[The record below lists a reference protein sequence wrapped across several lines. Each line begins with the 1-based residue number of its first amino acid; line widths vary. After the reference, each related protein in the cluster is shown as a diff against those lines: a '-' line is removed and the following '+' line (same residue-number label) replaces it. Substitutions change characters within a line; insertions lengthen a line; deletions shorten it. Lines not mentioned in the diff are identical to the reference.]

1 MPWRWLHLDVQT
13 RAPNKPAGSE
23 AVKAVKTDAVRQES
37 VRRTLDVVGTLA
49 AEDQVSVSSEVDG
62 VVRRVLADLGDRVAS
77 GQTLVEIDREKL
89 QYNLDQQRAAH
100 ARALTKYGA
109 SDSGHLPRV
118 EDTPDVRRAAAELE
132 QARQGFERASAL
144 HKRQL
149 ISQQLLDDADTTLRL
164 KRAAYDAALQEVRNL
179 QTDIDASA
187 AAMKLAERQLRDAS
201 IRAPFD
207 GYIQQRM
214 VSLGELVKAQM
225 PVMTVVRVDPLKLRS
240 EIPERMAPWVKV
252 GQPLTLRVDAFP
264 DRSFAATV
272 SRISPAVTTADAHV
286 CLRSARAECRGAVE
300 AGHVRPR
307 AARDLP
313 CRTGDDDP
321 VCRHAVPLRR
331 LPGVHRRG
339 RSAGGA
345 RAQDGRPRRRPHG
358 DPRRTGSHG
367 SGGGDGRRYA
377 DRWDEDYGGGRVAML
392 SELCVRRP
400 VFATMLVMSLVV
412 LGLFSFRDLGV
423 DLFPK
428 ADPAQ
433 VNVSLRLPG
442 AAPDEMTSAVIMPME
457 NALSG
462 IAGIDQMT
470 ANVNT
475 GGNANIQIR
484 FVLEADLED
493 AANAVREK
501 VAGAMRTVPPETLP
515 PVVQKQDPDADPIMS
530 VMLSSKTASL
540 RTLTEIADKQ
550 VKRALESVNGVGA
563 VTMNGDRSREIHIV
577 VDVEK
582 LNAHGLSIDQVV
594 NAIRQENVE
603 IPGGTLEQG
612 KWEVGLRTLG
622 RIEATEQF
630 NNVIVATVNGVPLRV
645 SDIGYAEDSVKKVAT
660 SLYMADGS
668 PGVQLDIRRA
678 SGENTI
684 TVIEGVKERL
694 QTVRQTLPPDV
705 TLTVPTDDSRF
716 IYASIASLEEHL
728 IWGSLLASLV
738 VLFFIR
744 NLRAVIIAS
753 VAIPASIIATFTLM
767 RAMDFTLNN
776 MTLLALTLAVGIVI
790 DDAIVVLEN
799 IFRYI
804 EEKQYAPFDAA
815 IQGTREVA
823 LPVMATTLSLIVIF
837 LPVAFMTG
845 YARRFI
851 YPFGWT
857 MAFAIL
863 VSMVVSFTL
872 TPMLSS
878 RWLKA
883 SPAGTGEEDTKHH
896 RLFRALDRWYT
907 ASLRWT
913 LAHPMRI
920 IGISIAVVALAFPLN
935 RMVGRTFVPAE
946 DMNEFTVHADT
957 PQGTSIEGTTEIARN
972 VVKEIGELEGV
983 SQVAYIAG
991 ADRYT
996 HFHILF
1002 YLQPSN
1008 ERKATHVQIMTQVR
1022 RVLARHPAYA
1032 ASIVGRNPLGGGGNF
1047 QLQSSLLGP
1056 DLKTLYEYSQ
1066 RIVEKAKQ
1074 TPSLVDAKSDYS
1086 DASPE
1091 VQVAVDRSRAADLG
1105 VRMATIG
1112 NTLRL
1117 MVAGDDEITTY
1128 REAGEQYPVTVRV
1141 LESQRRDINMIGK
1154 LTVTSA
1160 SGQPVRIDN
1169 IARLE
1174 RGFGPTRITRS
1185 NRQYA
1190 INMNADTA
1198 PGHALDESSGDLR
1211 RIITEAKLPPGYTFQ
1226 MRGQTQNLDE
1236 TTDNLIL
1243 AIALASIFVYM
1254 VLAAQ
1259 FESFVQPLVIMT
1271 VLPLSVP
1278 FALFTI
1284 WATGRTLNLWS
1295 ALGILLLF
1303 GIVKKNSILQVDYT
1317 NVLRARGVPRDQ
1329 AIVDACR
1336 TRLRPILMTT
1346 LAIIFGLLPTALGVG
1361 IGGAQRS
1368 AIAVTIIGAQ
1378 SLCLFLTLLLVPAA
1392 YVKLDALEQS
1402 LANQRLSAWLSKVRV
1417 LGLGRRA
1424 TTEG

>member
-1 MPWRWLHLDVQT
+1 
-13 RAPNKPAGSE
+13 
-23 AVKAVKTDAVRQES
+23 
-37 VRRTLDVVGTLA
+37 
-49 AEDQVSVSSEVDG
+49 
-62 VVRRVLADLGDRVAS
+62 
-77 GQTLVEIDREKL
+77 
-89 QYNLDQQRAAH
+89 
-100 ARALTKYGA
+100 
-109 SDSGHLPRV
+109 
-118 EDTPDVRRAAAELE
+118 
-132 QARQGFERASAL
+132 
-144 HKRQL
+144 
-149 ISQQLLDDADTTLRL
+149 
-164 KRAAYDAALQEVRNL
+164 
-179 QTDIDASA
+179 
-187 AAMKLAERQLRDAS
+187 
-201 IRAPFD
+201 
-207 GYIQQRM
+207 
-214 VSLGELVKAQM
+214 
-225 PVMTVVRVDPLKLRS
+225 
-240 EIPERMAPWVKV
+240 
-252 GQPLTLRVDAFP
+252 
-264 DRSFAATV
+264 
-272 SRISPAVTTADAHV
+272 
-286 CLRSARAECRGAVE
+286 
-300 AGHVRPR
+300 
-307 AARDLP
+307 
-313 CRTGDDDP
+313 
-321 VCRHAVPLRR
+321 
-331 LPGVHRRG
+331 
-339 RSAGGA
+339 
-345 RAQDGRPRRRPHG
+345 
-358 DPRRTGSHG
+358 
-367 SGGGDGRRYA
+367 
-377 DRWDEDYGGGRVAML
+377 ML

-442 AAPDEMTSAVIMPME
+442 ASPDEMTTAVIMPME

-475 GGNANIQIR
+475 GGTANISIR

-501 VAGAMRTVPPETLP
+501 VAGAMRSVPPETLP
-515 PVVQKQDPDADPIMS
+515 PIVQKQDPDADPIMS
-530 VMLSSKTASL
+530 LMLSSRTASL
-540 RTLTEIADKQ
+540 RTLTEVADKQ
-550 VKRALESVNGVGA
+550 VKRAIESVDGVGA

-582 LNAHGLSIDQVV
+582 LNAHGLSIQQVV
-594 NAIRQENVE
+594 DAIQAENVE

-622 RIEATEQF
+622 RVEATDQF
-630 NNVIVATVNGVPLRV
+630 NDVIVATVNAVPLRV

-660 SLYMADGS
+660 SLFMADGS

-684 TVIEGVKERL
+684 EVIEGVKKRL
-694 QTVRQTLPPDV
+694 ETLRGTLSPDI
-705 TLTVPTDDSRF
+705 TLTIPTDDSRF

-738 VLFFIR
+738 VFFFIR

-753 VAIPASIIATFTLM
+753 IAIPASIVATFTLM
-767 RAMDFTLNN
+767 RSIDFTLNN

-799 IFRYI
+799 IFRHI
-804 EEKQYAPFDAA
+804 EEKGRTPFDAA
-815 IQGTREVA
+815 IVGTREVA

-863 VSMVVSFTL
+863 VSMLVSFTL

-878 RWLKA
+878 RWLKVA
-883 SPAGTGEEDTKHH
+883 HAAADEDTKHH
-896 RLFRALDRWYT
+896 RFFRALDRWYS
-907 ASLRWT
+907 ASLHWT
-913 LAHPMRI
+913 LAHPMWI
-920 IGISIAVVALAFPLN
+920 IGISAALIALTVPLN

-957 PQGTSIEGTTEIARN
+957 PQGTSIEGTAEIARN
-972 VVKEIGELEGV
+972 LVKEIGTLEGV
-983 SQVAYIAG
+983 RQVSYLAG

-996 HFHILF
+996 HFHIFF

-1008 ERKATHVQIMTQVR
+1008 ERKVTQDQIMAQVR
-1022 RVLARHPAYA
+1022 RVLARHPAYT

-1047 QLQSSLLGP
+1047 QLQAALLGP
-1056 DLKTLYEYSQ
+1056 DLPTLYQYSQ
-1066 RIVEKAKQ
+1066 RIVEKAKA

-1091 VQVAVDRSRAADLG
+1091 VQVAVDRSRGADLG

-1141 LESQRRDINMIGK
+1141 LESQRRDIDMVRK
-1154 LTVTSA
+1154 LTVTST
-1160 SGQPVRIDN
+1160 SGQPVRIDS

-1185 NRQYA
+1185 NRQYS
-1190 INMNADTA
+1190 INLNAETA

-1211 RIITEAKLPPGYTFQ
+1211 RIIDEVKMPPGYSYE

-1236 TTDNLIL
+1236 TTANLVL

-1284 WATGRTLNLWS
+1284 WVTGRTLNLWS

-1317 NVLRARGVPRDQ
+1317 NVLRAQGVPRDQ

-1346 LAIIFGLLPTALGVG
+1346 LAIIFGLLPTALGIG

-1402 LANQRLSAWLSKVRV
+1402 LANQRLSAWLSKVRM
-1417 LGLGRRA
+1417 LGLVASERR
-1424 TTEG
+1424 T

>member
-1 MPWRWLHLDVQT
+1 
-13 RAPNKPAGSE
+13 
-23 AVKAVKTDAVRQES
+23 
-37 VRRTLDVVGTLA
+37 
-49 AEDQVSVSSEVDG
+49 
-62 VVRRVLADLGDRVAS
+62 
-77 GQTLVEIDREKL
+77 
-89 QYNLDQQRAAH
+89 
-100 ARALTKYGA
+100 
-109 SDSGHLPRV
+109 
-118 EDTPDVRRAAAELE
+118 
-132 QARQGFERASAL
+132 
-144 HKRQL
+144 
-149 ISQQLLDDADTTLRL
+149 
-164 KRAAYDAALQEVRNL
+164 
-179 QTDIDASA
+179 
-187 AAMKLAERQLRDAS
+187 
-201 IRAPFD
+201 
-207 GYIQQRM
+207 
-214 VSLGELVKAQM
+214 
-225 PVMTVVRVDPLKLRS
+225 
-240 EIPERMAPWVKV
+240 
-252 GQPLTLRVDAFP
+252 
-264 DRSFAATV
+264 
-272 SRISPAVTTADAHV
+272 
-286 CLRSARAECRGAVE
+286 
-300 AGHVRPR
+300 
-307 AARDLP
+307 
-313 CRTGDDDP
+313 
-321 VCRHAVPLRR
+321 
-331 LPGVHRRG
+331 
-339 RSAGGA
+339 
-345 RAQDGRPRRRPHG
+345 
-358 DPRRTGSHG
+358 
-367 SGGGDGRRYA
+367 
-377 DRWDEDYGGGRVAML
+377 
-392 SELCVRRP
+392 
-400 VFATMLVMSLVV
+400 
-412 LGLFSFRDLGV
+412 
-423 DLFPK
+423 
-428 ADPAQ
+428 
-433 VNVSLRLPG
+433 
-442 AAPDEMTSAVIMPME
+442 MTSSVIMPME
-457 NALSG
+457 NAISG
-462 IAGIDQMT
+462 IAGIDQMRAT
-470 ANVNT
+470 VNT
-475 GGNANIQIR
+475 GGTANIQVQ
-484 FVLEADLED
+484 FVLERDLED

-501 VAGAMRTVPPETLP
+501 VAGAMRAVPPETLP
-515 PVVQKQDPDADPIMS
+515 PVIQKQDPDADPIMS
-530 VMLSSKTASL
+530 LMISSTSASL

-550 VKRALESVNGVGA
+550 VMRALESVDGVGA
-563 VTMNGDRSREIHIV
+563 VSISGDRAREIHIV

-582 LNAHGLSIDQVV
+582 LNAHGLSIEQVV

-622 RIEATEQF
+622 RVEATDQF
-630 NNVIVATVNGVPLRV
+630 NDVIVATVNGVPLRV

-660 SLYMADGS
+660 SLFTADGR

-684 TVIEGVKERL
+684 KVIEGIKERL
-694 QTVRQTLPPDV
+694 DTVRKTLPPDV
-705 TLTVPTDDSRF
+705 VLTITTDDSRF

-753 VAIPASIIATFTLM
+753 VAIPASIVATFTLM

-804 EEKQYAPFDAA
+804 EEKGRSPFDAA

-851 YPFGWT
+851 YPFGLT
-857 MAFAIL
+857 MAFSIL
-863 VSMVVSFTL
+863 VSMIVSFTL

-878 RWLKA
+878 RWLTK
-883 SPAGTGEEDTKHH
+883 GHTGGGSEDTKHH
-896 RLFRALDRWYT
+896 RLFRALDRWYS

-920 IGISIAVVALAFPLN
+920 IGISAALVALTFPLN

-972 VVKEIGELEGV
+972 LVKEVGEIEGV
-983 SQVAYIAG
+983 SQMAYIAG

-996 HFHILF
+996 HFHLLF

-1008 ERKATHVQIMTQVR
+1008 ERKVTQAQIMTQVR
-1022 RVLARHPAYA
+1022 DVLARHPAYA
-1032 ASIVGRNPLGGGGNF
+1032 SSIVGRNPLGGGGNF
-1047 QLQSSLLGP
+1047 GLQAALLGP
-1056 DLKTLYEYSQ
+1056 DLGTLYKYSQ
-1066 RIVEKAKQ
+1066 QIVEKAKQ

-1141 LESQRRDINMIGK
+1141 LESQRRDIDKVGK
-1154 LTVTSA
+1154 LTVTSTT
-1160 SGQPVRIDN
+1160 GQPVRIDN

-1185 NRQYA
+1185 NRQYS
-1190 INMNADTA
+1190 INLNADTA

-1211 RIITEAKLPPGYTFQ
+1211 RIINEVKLPPGYSYQ

-1243 AIALASIFVYM
+1243 AMALASIFVYM

-1259 FESFVQPLVIMT
+1259 FESFVQPLIIMT
-1271 VLPLSVP
+1271 VLPLSIP

-1317 NVLRARGVPRDQ
+1317 NVLRAQGVPREQ
-1329 AIVDACR
+1329 AIMDACR

-1346 LAIIFGLLPTALGVG
+1346 LAIIFGLIPTALGVG

-1402 LANQRLSAWLSKVRV
+1402 LANKRLSAWLSKLRV
-1417 LGLGRRA
+1417 LGPGRRPR
-1424 TTEG
+1424 TEGVAN

>member
-1 MPWRWLHLDVQT
+1 
-13 RAPNKPAGSE
+13 
-23 AVKAVKTDAVRQES
+23 
-37 VRRTLDVVGTLA
+37 
-49 AEDQVSVSSEVDG
+49 
-62 VVRRVLADLGDRVAS
+62 
-77 GQTLVEIDREKL
+77 
-89 QYNLDQQRAAH
+89 
-100 ARALTKYGA
+100 
-109 SDSGHLPRV
+109 
-118 EDTPDVRRAAAELE
+118 
-132 QARQGFERASAL
+132 
-144 HKRQL
+144 
-149 ISQQLLDDADTTLRL
+149 
-164 KRAAYDAALQEVRNL
+164 
-179 QTDIDASA
+179 
-187 AAMKLAERQLRDAS
+187 
-201 IRAPFD
+201 
-207 GYIQQRM
+207 
-214 VSLGELVKAQM
+214 
-225 PVMTVVRVDPLKLRS
+225 
-240 EIPERMAPWVKV
+240 
-252 GQPLTLRVDAFP
+252 
-264 DRSFAATV
+264 
-272 SRISPAVTTADAHV
+272 
-286 CLRSARAECRGAVE
+286 
-300 AGHVRPR
+300 
-307 AARDLP
+307 
-313 CRTGDDDP
+313 
-321 VCRHAVPLRR
+321 
-331 LPGVHRRG
+331 
-339 RSAGGA
+339 
-345 RAQDGRPRRRPHG
+345 
-358 DPRRTGSHG
+358 
-367 SGGGDGRRYA
+367 
-377 DRWDEDYGGGRVAML
+377 ML

-412 LGLFSFRDLGV
+412 LGVFSFRDLGV

-442 AAPDEMTSAVIMPME
+442 ASPDEMTSAVIMPME

-470 ANVNT
+470 ANVNA

-484 FVLEADLED
+484 FVLEANLED

-530 VMLSSKTASL
+530 ILLSSKTASL
-540 RTLTEIADKQ
+540 RTLTEIADKH

-705 TLTVPTDDSRF
+705 TLTIPTDDSRF

-744 NLRAVIIAS
+744 NLRAVIIAA

-804 EEKQYAPFDAA
+804 EEKGRSPFDAA
-815 IQGTREVA
+815 IEGTREVA

-851 YPFGWT
+851 YPFGLT

-863 VSMVVSFTL
+863 VSMIVSFTL

-883 SPAGTGEEDTKHH
+883 SHTGTDEDTKHH
-896 RLFRALDRWYT
+896 RLFRALDRWYS

-913 LAHPMRI
+913 LAHPMWI
-920 IGISIAVVALAFPLN
+920 IGISAALVVLTVPLN
-935 RMVGRTFVPAE
+935 WMVGRTFVPAE

-972 VVKEIGELEGV
+972 LVKEIGELEGV
-983 SQVAYIAG
+983 AQMAYIAG

-996 HFHILF
+996 HFHLLF
-1002 YLQPSN
+1002 YLKPAN
-1008 ERKATHVQIMTQVR
+1008 ERKVTQTQIMTQVR
-1022 RVLARHPAYA
+1022 RVLARHPAFA

-1047 QLQSSLLGP
+1047 QLQSSLQGP

-1066 RIVEKAKQ
+1066 RIVEKAKT

-1141 LESQRRDINMIGK
+1141 LESQRRDISMVGK

-1211 RIITEAKLPPGYTFQ
+1211 RIIQEAKLPPGYTFQ

-1236 TTDNLIL
+1236 TTANLIL

-1271 VLPLSVP
+1271 VLPLSIP

-1284 WATGRTLNLWS
+1284 LATGRTLNLWS

-1329 AIVDACR
+1329 AILDACR

-1402 LANQRLSAWLSKVRV
+1402 FANQRLNAWLSKARW
-1417 LGLGRRA
+1417 LGLGRRPSS
-1424 TTEG
+1424 EGVSN

>member
-1 MPWRWLHLDVQT
+1 
-13 RAPNKPAGSE
+13 
-23 AVKAVKTDAVRQES
+23 
-37 VRRTLDVVGTLA
+37 
-49 AEDQVSVSSEVDG
+49 
-62 VVRRVLADLGDRVAS
+62 
-77 GQTLVEIDREKL
+77 
-89 QYNLDQQRAAH
+89 
-100 ARALTKYGA
+100 
-109 SDSGHLPRV
+109 
-118 EDTPDVRRAAAELE
+118 
-132 QARQGFERASAL
+132 
-144 HKRQL
+144 
-149 ISQQLLDDADTTLRL
+149 
-164 KRAAYDAALQEVRNL
+164 
-179 QTDIDASA
+179 
-187 AAMKLAERQLRDAS
+187 
-201 IRAPFD
+201 
-207 GYIQQRM
+207 
-214 VSLGELVKAQM
+214 
-225 PVMTVVRVDPLKLRS
+225 
-240 EIPERMAPWVKV
+240 
-252 GQPLTLRVDAFP
+252 
-264 DRSFAATV
+264 
-272 SRISPAVTTADAHV
+272 
-286 CLRSARAECRGAVE
+286 
-300 AGHVRPR
+300 
-307 AARDLP
+307 
-313 CRTGDDDP
+313 
-321 VCRHAVPLRR
+321 
-331 LPGVHRRG
+331 
-339 RSAGGA
+339 
-345 RAQDGRPRRRPHG
+345 
-358 DPRRTGSHG
+358 
-367 SGGGDGRRYA
+367 
-377 DRWDEDYGGGRVAML
+377 ML

-412 LGLFSFRDLGV
+412 LGVFSFRDLGV

-442 AAPDEMTSAVIMPME
+442 ASPDEMTSAVIMPME

-475 GGNANIQIR
+475 GGTANIQIR
-484 FVLEADLED
+484 FVLEANLED

-501 VAGAMRTVPPETLP
+501 VAGAMRNVPPETLP

-530 VMLSSKTASL
+530 IMLSSRTASL

-563 VTMNGDRSREIHIV
+563 VTINGDRSREVHIV

-630 NNVIVATVNGVPLRV
+630 DNIIVATVNGVPLRV
-645 SDIGYAEDSVKKVAT
+645 SDIGYAEDGVKKVAT

-684 TVIEGVKERL
+684 TVIEGVKEKL
-694 QTVRQTLPPDV
+694 QDVRETLPTDV
-705 TLTVPTDDSRF
+705 TLTIPTDDSRF

-753 VAIPASIIATFTLM
+753 IAIPASIIATFTLM

-804 EEKQYAPFDAA
+804 EEKQRSPFNAA
-815 IQGTREVA
+815 IEGTREVA

-837 LPVAFMTG
+837 MPVAFMTG

-863 VSMVVSFTL
+863 VSMIVSFTL

-883 SPAGTGEEDTKHH
+883 SHVGTDEDTKHH
-896 RLFRALDRWYT
+896 RLFRALDRWYS

-913 LAHPMRI
+913 LAHPMWI
-920 IGISIAVVALAFPLN
+920 IGVSAALVALTVPLN
-935 RMVGRTFVPAE
+935 WMVGRTFVPAE

-972 VVKEIGELEGV
+972 LVKEIGELEGV
-983 SQVAYIAG
+983 SQVAYLAG

-996 HFHILF
+996 HFHLFF
-1002 YLQPSN
+1002 YLEPAN
-1008 ERKATHVQIMTQVR
+1008 ERKVTQTEIMTKVR

-1047 QLQSSLLGP
+1047 QLQASLLGP
-1056 DLKTLYEYSQ
+1056 DLKTLYQYSQ
-1066 RIVEKAKQ
+1066 RIVEKAKT

-1091 VQVAVDRSRAADLG
+1091 VQVAVDRARAADLG

-1128 REAGEQYPVTVRV
+1128 REAGEQYPVTIRV
-1141 LESQRRDINMIGK
+1141 LESQRRDPDMIGR

-1185 NRQYA
+1185 NRQYS

-1198 PGHALDESSGDLR
+1198 PGYALDQSSGDLR
-1211 RIITEAKLPPGYTFQ
+1211 RIIQEAKLPPGYSFQ

-1236 TTDNLIL
+1236 TTDNLML
-1243 AIALASIFVYM
+1243 ALALASIFVYM

-1271 VLPLSVP
+1271 VLPLSIP

-1284 WATGRTLNLWS
+1284 LVTGRTLNLWS

-1402 LANQRLSAWLSKVRV
+1402 LANQRLSAWLAKIRT
-1417 LGLGRRA
+1417 LGFGRRA
-1424 TTEG
+1424 SPEGLSN

>member
-1 MPWRWLHLDVQT
+1 
-13 RAPNKPAGSE
+13 
-23 AVKAVKTDAVRQES
+23 
-37 VRRTLDVVGTLA
+37 
-49 AEDQVSVSSEVDG
+49 
-62 VVRRVLADLGDRVAS
+62 
-77 GQTLVEIDREKL
+77 
-89 QYNLDQQRAAH
+89 
-100 ARALTKYGA
+100 
-109 SDSGHLPRV
+109 
-118 EDTPDVRRAAAELE
+118 
-132 QARQGFERASAL
+132 
-144 HKRQL
+144 
-149 ISQQLLDDADTTLRL
+149 
-164 KRAAYDAALQEVRNL
+164 
-179 QTDIDASA
+179 
-187 AAMKLAERQLRDAS
+187 
-201 IRAPFD
+201 
-207 GYIQQRM
+207 
-214 VSLGELVKAQM
+214 
-225 PVMTVVRVDPLKLRS
+225 
-240 EIPERMAPWVKV
+240 
-252 GQPLTLRVDAFP
+252 
-264 DRSFAATV
+264 
-272 SRISPAVTTADAHV
+272 
-286 CLRSARAECRGAVE
+286 
-300 AGHVRPR
+300 
-307 AARDLP
+307 
-313 CRTGDDDP
+313 
-321 VCRHAVPLRR
+321 
-331 LPGVHRRG
+331 
-339 RSAGGA
+339 
-345 RAQDGRPRRRPHG
+345 
-358 DPRRTGSHG
+358 
-367 SGGGDGRRYA
+367 
-377 DRWDEDYGGGRVAML
+377 ML

-412 LGLFSFRDLGV
+412 LGVFSFRDLGV

-442 AAPDEMTSAVIMPME
+442 ASPDEMTTAVIMPME

-462 IAGIDQMT
+462 IAGIDQMS

-484 FVLEADLED
+484 FVLEANLED

-501 VAGAMRTVPPETLP
+501 VAGAMRNVPPETLP

-530 VMLSSKTASL
+530 LMLSSKTASL

-550 VKRALESVNGVGA
+550 VKRALEAVNGVGA

-622 RIEATEQF
+622 RIEATDQF

-660 SLYMADGS
+660 SLFMGDGS

-684 TVIEGVKERL
+684 TVIEGVKDKL
-694 QTVRQTLPPDV
+694 KSVRETLPPDV
-705 TLTVPTDDSRF
+705 TLTMPTDDSRF

-804 EEKQYAPFDAA
+804 EEKQRTPFHAA
-815 IQGTREVA
+815 IEGTREVA

-878 RWLKA
+878 RWLK
-883 SPAGTGEEDTKHH
+883 PAHPGTNEDTKHH
-896 RLFRALDRWYT
+896 RLFRALDRWYS

-913 LAHPMRI
+913 LAHPMWI
-920 IGISIAVVALAFPLN
+920 IGVSAALVALTVPLN
-935 RMVGRTFVPAE
+935 WRVGRTFVPAE
-946 DMNEFTVHADT
+946 DMTEFTVHADT

-972 VVKEIGELEGV
+972 LVKEIGELEGV
-983 SQVAYIAG
+983 SQVAYVAG

-996 HFHILF
+996 HFHLYF
-1002 YLQPSN
+1002 YLEPSN
-1008 ERKATHVQIMTQVR
+1008 ERKVTQTQIMTQVR
-1022 RVLARHPAYA
+1022 RVLARHPAFA

-1047 QLQSSLLGP
+1047 QLQASLMGP

-1066 RIVEKAKQ
+1066 RIVETAKT

-1141 LESQRRDINMIGK
+1141 LESQRRDIDMVGK
-1154 LTVTSA
+1154 LTVTST

-1174 RGFGPTRITRS
+1174 RGFGPTRITRT
-1185 NRQYA
+1185 NRQFA
-1190 INMNADTA
+1190 INLNADTA
-1198 PGHALDESSGDLR
+1198 PGHALDQSSNDLR
-1211 RIITEAKLPPGYTFQ
+1211 RIIREANLPPGYSFQ

-1271 VLPLSVP
+1271 VLPLSIP

-1284 WATGRTLNLWS
+1284 LATGRTLNLWS

-1317 NVLRARGVPRDQ
+1317 NVLRARGVPRDE

-1402 LANQRLSAWLSKVRV
+1402 LANQRLSAWLAKVRT
-1417 LGLGRRA
+1417 LGFGRRA
-1424 TTEG
+1424 STEGISN

>member
-1 MPWRWLHLDVQT
+1 
-13 RAPNKPAGSE
+13 
-23 AVKAVKTDAVRQES
+23 
-37 VRRTLDVVGTLA
+37 
-49 AEDQVSVSSEVDG
+49 
-62 VVRRVLADLGDRVAS
+62 
-77 GQTLVEIDREKL
+77 
-89 QYNLDQQRAAH
+89 
-100 ARALTKYGA
+100 
-109 SDSGHLPRV
+109 
-118 EDTPDVRRAAAELE
+118 
-132 QARQGFERASAL
+132 
-144 HKRQL
+144 
-149 ISQQLLDDADTTLRL
+149 
-164 KRAAYDAALQEVRNL
+164 
-179 QTDIDASA
+179 
-187 AAMKLAERQLRDAS
+187 
-201 IRAPFD
+201 
-207 GYIQQRM
+207 
-214 VSLGELVKAQM
+214 
-225 PVMTVVRVDPLKLRS
+225 
-240 EIPERMAPWVKV
+240 
-252 GQPLTLRVDAFP
+252 
-264 DRSFAATV
+264 
-272 SRISPAVTTADAHV
+272 
-286 CLRSARAECRGAVE
+286 
-300 AGHVRPR
+300 
-307 AARDLP
+307 
-313 CRTGDDDP
+313 
-321 VCRHAVPLRR
+321 
-331 LPGVHRRG
+331 
-339 RSAGGA
+339 
-345 RAQDGRPRRRPHG
+345 
-358 DPRRTGSHG
+358 
-367 SGGGDGRRYA
+367 
-377 DRWDEDYGGGRVAML
+377 ML

-412 LGLFSFRDLGV
+412 LGVFSFRDLGV

-442 AAPDEMTSAVIMPME
+442 ASPDEMTSAVIMPME

-470 ANVNT
+470 ANVNA
-475 GGNANIQIR
+475 GGTANISIR

-501 VAGAMRTVPPETLP
+501 VAGAMRAVPPETLP

-530 VMLSSKTASL
+530 IVVSSTSASL
-540 RTLTEIADKQ
+540 RTITEIADKQ
-550 VKRALESVNGVGA
+550 VKRALESVDGVGA

-594 NAIRQENVE
+594 NAIQQENVE

-612 KWEVGLRTLG
+612 KWEVGLRTMG
-622 RIEATEQF
+622 RVEATAQF
-630 NNVIVATVNGVPLRV
+630 NDVIVATVNGVPLRV

-660 SLYMADGS
+660 SLFMADGR

-684 TVIEGVKERL
+684 KVIEGIKERL
-694 QTVRQTLPPDV
+694 ETVRRTLPPDV
-705 TLTVPTDDSRF
+705 AVTITTDDSRF

-753 VAIPASIIATFTLM
+753 VAIPASIVATFTLM

-804 EEKQYAPFDAA
+804 EEKGRSPFDAA

-851 YPFGWT
+851 YPFGLT
-857 MAFAIL
+857 MAFSIL
-863 VSMVVSFTL
+863 VSMIVSFTL

-878 RWLKA
+878 RWLTTLHPGG
-883 SPAGTGEEDTKHH
+883 SSEDTKHH
-896 RLFRALDRWYT
+896 RLFRALDRWYSG
-907 ASLRWT
+907 SLRWT
-913 LAHPMRI
+913 LAHPMWI
-920 IGISIAVVALAFPLN
+920 IGLSAALVALTVPLN

-983 SQVAYIAG
+983 SQMAYIAG

-996 HFHILF
+996 HFHVQF

-1008 ERKATHVQIMTQVR
+1008 ERSVTQAEIMTQVR
-1022 RVLARHPAYA
+1022 RVLAKHPAFA

-1047 QLQSSLLGP
+1047 GLQAALLGP
-1056 DLKTLYEYSQ
+1056 DLATLYDYSQ
-1066 RIVEKAKQ
+1066 RIVEKAK
-1074 TPSLVDAKSDYS
+1074 TTASLVDAKSDYS

-1112 NTLRL
+1112 RTLRL

-1141 LESQRRDINMIGK
+1141 LESQRRDIDMVGR
-1154 LTVTSA
+1154 LTVTST

-1174 RGFGPTRITRS
+1174 RGFGPTRVTRS
-1185 NRQYA
+1185 NRQYS

-1198 PGHALDESSGDLR
+1198 PGYALDQSSGDLR
-1211 RIITEAKLPPGYTFQ
+1211 RIIQEVGLPPGYSFQ

-1243 AIALASIFVYM
+1243 AMALASIFVYM

-1271 VLPLSVP
+1271 VLPLSIP

-1317 NVLRARGVPRDQ
+1317 NVLRAQGVPRDQ

-1346 LAIIFGLLPTALGVG
+1346 LAIIFGLLPTALGIG

-1392 YVKLDALEQS
+1392 YLKLDALEQS

-1417 LGLGRRA
+1417 LGPGRRA
-1424 TTEG
+1424 STERVN